1 MLALTS
7 RVIDADS
14 SHKGH
19 HHMNKSLTAVAIVAA
34 LSLSACGGGSDRPS
48 KDELSK
54 EFTKKDNAFST
65 TFTKKQADCIAE
77 AIVDSKLSDKAVKA
91 LKEQDGDFKPT
102 KADNKARDA
111 ISSDVEKCVTS

>member
-1 MLALTS
+1 M
-7 RVIDADS
+7 
-14 SHKGH
+14 K
-19 HHMNKSLTAVAIVAA
+19 KSLTAVAIVAA
-34 LSLSACGGGSDRPS
+34 LSLSACGGGGDRPS

-91 LKEQDGDFKPT
+91 LKEQDNKFKPT
-102 KADNKARDA
+102 KADEKARDA
-111 ISSDVEKCVTS
+111 IASDVEKCVTG